1 MRNLGPDQLAANRD
15 PPPPERGLFS
25 DLPLCPTHPS
35 AQDRALWGK
44 CHLLSSPLPPD
55 LNGKRDPMLLP
66 VSQSGPRKAVQH
78 SRLTMRTASVSTL
91 RKVL

>member
-15 PPPPERGLFS
+15 PPPPGRGLFS
-25 DLPLCPTHPS
+25 DLPLCPAHPS
-35 AQDRALWGK
+35 AQDRAHGVNAI
-44 CHLLSSPLPPD
+44 CCPYPLPPD

-66 VSQSGPRKAVQH
+66 VSQSGPRKAVQY
-78 SRLTMRTASVSTL
+78 SRLTMRTASVSIL